1 MTLNEH
7 YKFHSRK
14 SLKPYTRLLIF
25 IVLIVTVFHTL
36 ARYTSFININTSLGV
51 AKWSIYIN
59 DIQVTNNTS
68 FIQSAVNV
76 TPDAPG
82 ETSIG
87 AGETGYFDIKINPS
101 LTEVS
106 INYTIKIDLSNLP
119 AGTTITSCDLY
130 QGTSTTNPTSV
141 SVLTNGNGQKYV
153 EGNISVSNNQA
164 LSSSDIKRYRVH
176 CRVDNN
182 VIIDENDLFSVMITV
197 EGQQII

>member
-76 TPDAPG
+76 TPDVPG